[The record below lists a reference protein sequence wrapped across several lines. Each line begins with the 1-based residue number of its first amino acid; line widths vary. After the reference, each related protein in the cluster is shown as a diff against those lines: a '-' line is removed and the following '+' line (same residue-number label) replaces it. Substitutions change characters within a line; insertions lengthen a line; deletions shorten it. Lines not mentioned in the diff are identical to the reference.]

1 MHNKEFMV
9 NVHPF
14 TPAFAD
20 QIYDFI
26 LHIQQQE
33 FGLPVTRAQQP
44 DLADIPGIYQQG
56 NSNFWI
62 AEHDGRL
69 IGTIALNDLGEG
81 KAALRKMFVHAD
93 YRGRGHGIALRLL
106 EALKNWA
113 REHGIQNIYLGT
125 AESLHAAHRFY
136 EKNGFAEVERGFIPD
151 GPYILPVDK
160 KFYHLQ
166 L

>member
-1 MHNKEFMV
+1 MIQ
-9 NVHPF
+9 VHPF
-14 TPAFAD
+14 TAAYAD

-44 DLADIPGIYQQG
+44 DLADIPGNYQQG

-62 AEHDGRL
+62 AARNGQL
-69 IGTIALNDLGEG
+69 IGTIALMDLGEG
-81 KAALRKMFVHAD
+81 KAALRKMFVHQD
-93 YRGRGHGIALRLL
+93 YRGREHGVALQLL
-106 EALKNWA
+106 EALKDWS
-113 REHGIQNIYLGT
+113 RSHGISNIYLGT
-125 AESLHAAHRFY
+125 PDILHAAHRFY
-136 EKNGFAEVERGFIPD
+136 EKNGFAEVKRDDIPD
-151 GPYILPVDK
+151 GPYIMPVDK